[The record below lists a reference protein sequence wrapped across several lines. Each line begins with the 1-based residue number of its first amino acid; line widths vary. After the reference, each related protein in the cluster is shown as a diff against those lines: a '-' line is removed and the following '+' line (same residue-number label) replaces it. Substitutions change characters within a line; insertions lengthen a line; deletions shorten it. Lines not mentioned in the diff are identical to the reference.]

1 MLGDLTITQED
12 ALKLLENLPEGLNPD
27 RKAVIE
33 KALTLVGKVNYF
45 WGGKSNAIGWDSRW
59 GTMQKSQLLEVK
71 PQGLIDRMAW
81 IALDLWI
88 GSLTTPWDISLAT
101 VAVQHPSM
109 IIAHRFPGQ
118 MLSRVTWSF
127 MVMTA
132 M

>member
-1 MLGDLTITQED
+1 MPSAGT
-12 ALKLLENLPEGLNPD
+12 A
-27 RKAVIE
+27 
-33 KALTLVGKVNYF
+33 
-45 WGGKSNAIGWDSRW
+45 GGEPCRR
-59 GTMQKSQLLEVK
+59 SQLLEVK
-71 PQGLIDRMAW
+71 PQGLIDHRAW

-101 VAVQHPSM
+101 VAAQRPSM